1 MVRFTVWMTLGLIMY
16 FYYGITHSLLE
27 NAQEEIELT
36 ADQTHLAPPP
46 HKANSSSNHY
56 SNQTP
61 TAVWDRHGYENKMAE
76 DSWTTA
82 ATVTNNYSTNSWD
95 ISDLNSAWNDPAP
108 TRAES
113 AGDAKKP
120 SIPPRSGA
128 SGGAAASSS
137 SSSKGGQSRPPPP
150 PKPSPKAPT
159 QPAQP
164 KSGFSGIFID
174 ETQFPSWDD

>member
-1 MVRFTVWMTLGLIMY
+1 MILGLIMY

-36 ADQTHLAPPP
+36 VDQTHLAAPPSN
-46 HKANSSSNHY
+46 KANSSSNHY

-82 ATVTNNYSTNSWD
+82 ATVTNNYTTNSWD
-95 ISDLNSAWNDPAP
+95 ISDLNSAWSDPAP
-108 TRAES
+108 VA
-113 AGDAKKP
+113 AGAGAGAKKP

-128 SGGAAASSS
+128 AAGSSTSS
-137 SSSKGGQSRPPPP
+137 SSSKKPPPP
-150 PKPSPKAPT
+150 PRPSPKAPT
-159 QPAQP
+159 QPKA
-164 KSGFSGIFID
+164 GFSGIFVD